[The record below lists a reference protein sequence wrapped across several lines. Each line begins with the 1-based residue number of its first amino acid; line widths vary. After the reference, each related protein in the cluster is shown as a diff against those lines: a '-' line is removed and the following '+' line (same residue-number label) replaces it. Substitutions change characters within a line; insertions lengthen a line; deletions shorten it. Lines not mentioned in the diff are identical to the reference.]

1 MARLQRRYQG
11 TSVPRSGPSQAR
23 ATRVTAV
30 RDVITAQ
37 ALGAACVGSGM
48 VALHFATAQGIVVV
62 RCPVDSFCAAA
73 RAPRDHHGNPWPAF
87 NGSTRDSLPK
97 SGPERLTRRPGR
109 FHPALADLPVGGC
122 LPHCRKLSPETVTAL
137 RVAWERCQE
146 DSSIRVAH
154 VVRQLGI
161 SRSTVDA
168 YFHRFS
174 PAQAPQPVLKP
185 SGRIL

>member
-1 MARLQRRYQG
+1 M
-11 TSVPRSGPSQAR
+11 SVADNTPDQSAYRPGLS
-23 ATRVTAV
+23 RVTAV
-30 RDVITAQ
+30 RDVIVAQ
-37 ALGAACVGSGM
+37 ALQAACVGSGM

-62 RCPVDSFCAAA
+62 RCPVDSFCAVG
-73 RAPRDHHGNPWPAF
+73 RAPRDHHGHPWPA
-87 NGSTRDSLPK
+87 GRRRKDVLAADAAASPVPMGGTRH
-97 SGPERLTRRPGR
+97 
-109 FHPALADLPVGGC
+109 HPALADLPLGGC
-122 LPHCRKLSPETVTAL
+122 LPHARKLSPETVTSL

-161 SRSTVDA
+161 SRSTVDT

-174 PAQAPQPVLKP
+174 AAQAPQPVLKP